1 MKVYKNEVTCYRSR
15 KLTPRSEEFPMDFG
29 VISGALSTAY
39 QFIAPI
45 LKIISLIK
53 SFI

>member
-1 MKVYKNEVTCYRSR
+1 MKVYKNKVTCYHSR
-15 KLTPRSEEFPMDFG
+15 KLTPRSKEFPMDFS